1 MQPLTIHRGRPVPLL
16 RRDIDT
22 DQIIP
27 KQFLKSTERLSFD
40 KVRAAFAEVIKRETS
55 PRSLILHAPT
65 YNDPVYLSG
74 RRTFL
79 GYPGHIW
86 SHGLDYAEREAQL
99 LRVYEGGADAARLL
113 AQNGIEYVVV
123 GPLEEAEMR
132 ARKRRLDRS
141 FFERYPKVGEAGEYR
156 LYKTAQP

>member
-1 MQPLTIHRGRPVPLL
+1 LI
-16 RRDIDT
+16 
-22 DQIIP
+22 
-27 KQFLKSTERLSFD
+27 KSRTP
-40 KVRAAFAEVIKRETS
+40 

-65 YNDPVYLSG
+65 YNDPVYLTG

-99 LRVYEGGADAARLL
+99 RRVYAGGAGADALL
-113 AQNGIEYVVV
+113 AGNRIEYVVV

-132 ARKRRLDRS
+132 KAGLRLDRS
-141 FFERYPKVGEAGEYR
+141 FFERYTKVGEAGEYR
-156 LYKTAQP
+156 LYKTARP